1 VRLFAIAD
9 PHLSAVE
16 PKPMDVFGGAWL
28 GHPARFF
35 EAWRATVHDDDVV
48 LIPGDISWALRLE
61 GALVDLAAIAALPGR
76 KVLLRGNHDYWWPSA
91 TKLRAVL
98 PAGMYVV
105 HNDALALDGLVI
117 GGTRGWTTPGSP
129 GFDADDLRIYERE
142 VGRLALSLAAMARLV
157 GRYRV
162 AMMHF
167 PPSNARGERSG
178 FTDLLATAPLDVLVY
193 GHVHGPLPLTP
204 PPLAGLRVEA
214 VAADRLAFVPLHL
227 TTLDP
232 AAPSRRD

>member
-9 PHLSAVE
+9 PHLSAVQ
-16 PKPMDVFGGAWL
+16 PKPMDVFGDAWA
-28 GHPARFF
+28 GHPTRFF
-35 EAWRATVHDDDVV
+35 SAWRATVRDDDVV

-91 TKLRAVL
+91 TKLRGVL

-129 GFDADDLRIYERE
+129 GFGADDVRIYERE
-142 VGRLALSLAAMARLV
+142 VGRLALSLAAMAPLA

-162 AMMHF
+162 VMMHF

-178 FTDLLATAPLDVLVY
+178 FTELLAAAPLDAVVY
-193 GHVHGPLPLTP
+193 GHVHGALPLTP
-204 PPLAGLRVEA
+204 PPLPGLRVEA

-227 TTLDP
+227 TTLTP
-232 AAPSRRD
+232 VESSRRD